1 MNIITDGQRKLMF
14 GIAKAAWESA
24 GKPSDFN
31 DWRHEQQQLCGIAT
45 LSDCTV
51 ENYQRLRV
59 HFDWIIKNTV
69 RHGQT
74 QTERRTVRMDGHPCE
89 AQLRKVY
96 ALLTDMSLSWEYAD
110 GMAARMYGQ
119 KRAEQ
124 LKPSELRGLISA
136 LMKRQMKHGGRREP
150 ARTKEPVNG

>member
-1 MNIITDGQRKLMF
+1 MNIITDGQRKRLF
-14 GIAKAAWESA
+14 GLAKEAWEAS
-24 GKPSDFN
+24 GSPGDFN
-31 DWRHEQQQLCGIAT
+31 YWRHEQQKLCGVDS
-45 LSDCTV
+45 LSGCSFDS
-51 ENYQRLRV
+51 YHRLCV
-59 HFDWIIKNTV
+59 GFEWIIKNAV

-74 QTERRTVRMDGHPCE
+74 QTERRTVRMEGQPCE
-89 AQLRKVY
+89 GQLRKVY